1 MGRQGMDEVS
11 RRLDWK
17 TKSSLRLDCR
27 TMAGLY
33 TGGTVPILTKRTMGS
48 VANDIAQWELRIIGN
63 WNNGKRDNRLLGKSH
78 SRESLERTRLLRN
91 RGRK

>member
-1 MGRQGMDEVS
+1 MGGQGIDEVS

-17 TKSSLRLDCR
+17 TKSSLGLDFR

-33 TGGTVPILTKRTMGS
+33 TGGTVPILTKRTMET
-48 VANDIAQWELRIIGN
+48 VANDIAQWGLRTIGN
-63 WNNGKRDNRLLGKSH
+63 CEQWRTDNRLLGKSQ

>member
-1 MGRQGMDEVS
+1 MGNGNGKWEMGGQGTDGVS

-48 VANDIAQWELRIIGN
+48 VANDIAQWELRIIVKETIGY
-63 WNNGKRDNRLLGKSH
+63 
-78 SRESLERTRLLRN
+78 
-91 RGRK
+91 